1 MNELQLFNYEEKPV
15 RAVTINGEP
24 WWIAKD
30 ICYIL
35 DITNSRDALQR
46 IDQDDVCLTDIMD
59 SVGRNQKTNIINE
72 SGLYSLVIQSRKPEA
87 KKFKKWIT
95 SEVLPSIRKTGQYS
109 LPKSDDELILIGY
122 EKLLQRVSVLTEE
135 NKTLDIRV
143 KKLIHDPKT
152 YTTTEIAKELQM
164 RSAQELNEKLKDK
177 GVQYKVNN
185 TWVLASEYSEKGYT
199 ETKQL
204 EKDGVTIYNTQWT
217 GAGRQFILEIFS
229 GDNQRCA

>member
-1 MNELQLFNYEEKPV
+1 MNEIQLFNYEEKAV
-15 RAVTINGEP
+15 RTVTIDSEP
-24 WWIAKD
+24 WWVAKD
-30 ICYIL
+30 ICDIL
-35 DITNSRDALQR
+35 ELTNITESLKR
-46 IDQDDVCLTDIMD
+46 IDEEDLTSVKLNSGGQDREM
-59 SVGRNQKTNIINE
+59 KIINE
-72 SGLYSLVIQSRKPEA
+72 SGLYSLILLSIKPEA

-122 EKLLQRVSVLTEE
+122 EKLMQRVNFLTEE

-164 RSAQELNEKLKDK
+164 RSAQELNEKLKDR
-177 GVQYKVNN
+177 GVQYKVNS

-217 GAGRQFILEIFS
+217 GVGRQFILEIFS